1 MTIAKEPSTTESSS
15 SSSFESLVQKVK
27 SYSPPN
33 TDLQLLSKAYSYVIK
48 QGILHH
54 PRKHAPLLPSSPSS
68 SSLSNKKSPQQH
80 HQQQGPPTMEDDSL
94 ENSSLSIAHILA
106 DMKLDM
112 ASIVTGLLIHH
123 DEEDLRAEKTTTHNN
138 NNIKSAGSSFDP
150 TTTTTTT
157 RKQSQSQSQLLQDEF
172 GPEVFKLVQGVT
184 KIGKIQYE
192 SSSSSSSSSSS
203 FSSLSNHHQAENH
216 RKMIVAMA
224 KDIRVILVKLAD
236 CTCTLRNLQQQQQ
249 QQEKK
254 MNHARNMI
262 AAIET
267 LELYAPLAHRLGLYR
282 IKTEMEDTSLQ
293 LWKPR
298 EYEQLKTNI
307 RAKKQQRQIY
317 TDNVISILKEQLQ
330 QGGMRIAPRSS
341 SITSTAR
348 KHPLDETLSSSSSSS
363 SSSLLSSSSI
373 QVTGRAKS
381 FYSIYQKM
389 QSQQLEFKD
398 IQDLMA
404 FRIVVTDVA
413 QCYLALG
420 IVHSHWIPV
429 QGRFKD
435 YIASP
440 KPNGYQSLHTT
451 VMGPEGNRIE
461 VQIRTHTM
469 HHVAEG
475 GIAAHWQYKQ
485 QSSSSS
491 RSTSGSKTLKNSSA
505 KGMVDDAKH
514 FTWLRQLVDSVQ
526 QQSKSPHEVK
536 DVSSVAALPQQE
548 NLIMFENEVF
558 CFSPQGQLFALP
570 QGSSVLDFAYRVH
583 SDLGNHC
590 VGAKVNGKMV
600 SLKYTFQNGDTV
612 EIIQNSNQNPQRE
625 WLDFCRTSK
634 AKSRIKSWLTA
645 QQRDESIALGKSLLE
660 KELKKYGSS
669 MPSSS
674 SSSSRLEGTTTKE
687 LYREKL
693 DRVLSTFSLRD
704 EPHLLAALAYGQIS
718 VGNVMDEIFGKHS
731 RTCDHTGLSRDE
743 MGDKLVLQTIQEK
756 SQAPMAKP
764 SPKTDGIVVGGERN
778 MLINFC
784 GNCSPLLGEEVKG
797 VITRGRGIKIHRLGC
812 TYLQA
817 SDEERI
823 VHASWDATAKTRPR
837 SVQLDVIFEDA
848 PGMLASMSGAIASAG
863 VNIANVVL
871 KKLSAGRG
879 LARFSVM
886 LPSVDELHKVLRQ
899 LQQEQGVLS
908 VTRR

>member
-1 MTIAKEPSTTESSS
+1 
-15 SSSFESLVQKVK
+15 
-27 SYSPPN
+27 
-33 TDLQLLSKAYSYVIK
+33 
-48 QGILHH
+48 
-54 PRKHAPLLPSSPSS
+54 
-68 SSLSNKKSPQQH
+68 
-80 HQQQGPPTMEDDSL
+80 
-94 ENSSLSIAHILA
+94 
-106 DMKLDM
+106 
-112 ASIVTGLLIHH
+112 
-123 DEEDLRAEKTTTHNN
+123 
-138 NNIKSAGSSFDP
+138 
-150 TTTTTTT
+150 
-157 RKQSQSQSQLLQDEF
+157 
-172 GPEVFKLVQGVT
+172 
-184 KIGKIQYE
+184 
-192 SSSSSSSSSSS
+192 
-203 FSSLSNHHQAENH
+203 
-216 RKMIVAMA
+216 
-224 KDIRVILVKLAD
+224 
-236 CTCTLRNLQQQQQ
+236 
-249 QQEKK
+249 
-254 MNHARNMI
+254 
-262 AAIET
+262 
-267 LELYAPLAHRLGLYR
+267 
-282 IKTEMEDTSLQ
+282 
-293 LWKPR
+293 
-298 EYEQLKTNI
+298 
-307 RAKKQQRQIY
+307 
-317 TDNVISILKEQLQ
+317 
-330 QGGMRIAPRSS
+330 
-341 SITSTAR
+341 
-348 KHPLDETLSSSSSSS
+348 
-363 SSSLLSSSSI
+363 
-373 QVTGRAKS
+373 VTGRAKS

-389 QSQQLEFKD
+389 ESQKLEFKD

-404 FRIVVTDVA
+404 FRILVTDVA

-451 VMGPEGNRIE
+451 VIGPEGKRIE
-461 VQIRTHTM
+461 VQIRTRTM

-491 RSTSGSKTLKNSSA
+491 SSMNSKTFHKSG
-505 KGMVDDAKH
+505 KGMVEDAKH

-526 QQSKSPHEVK
+526 QQSKSPQKVLNT
-536 DVSSVAALPQQE
+536 SSSLAALPRQE
-548 NLIMFENEVF
+548 DLVMFASEVF

-600 SLKYTFQNGDTV
+600 PLKYTFQNGDTV

-645 QQRDESIALGKSLLE
+645 QQRDESIALGKNLLE

-669 MPSSS
+669 ISSPSC
-674 SSSSRLEGTTTKE
+674 LEGTTAKE

-693 DRVLSTFSLRD
+693 DRVLSTFRLRD
-704 EPHLLAALAYGQIS
+704 EQHLLAALAYGQIS
-718 VGNVMDEIFGKHS
+718 VGNVMDEIFGKNS
-731 RTCDHTGLSRDE
+731 RISDHAGLSRDE
-743 MGDKLVLQTIQEK
+743 MGDKLALQTIQEK
-756 SQAPMAKP
+756 SQAVTAKP

-812 TYLQA
+812 SYLQS

-823 VHASWDATAKTRPR
+823 VHASWDAAAKTRPR
-837 SVQLDVIFEDA
+837 SVQLEVIFEDA

-871 KKLSAGRG
+871 KKLSGGRG
-879 LARFSVM
+879 LARFNVM
-886 LPSVDELHKVLRQ
+886 LPSVDELNKVLRQ
-899 LQQEQGVLS
+899 LQQEPGVLS